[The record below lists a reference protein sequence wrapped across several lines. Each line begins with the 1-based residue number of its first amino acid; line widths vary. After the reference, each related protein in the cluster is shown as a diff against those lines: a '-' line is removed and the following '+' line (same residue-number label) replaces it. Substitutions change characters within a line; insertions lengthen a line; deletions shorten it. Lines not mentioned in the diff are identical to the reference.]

1 MRRIVSGFAVLA
13 LSFAGIIG
21 TATPAQ
27 AIAPQTITVDRY
39 AALGD
44 SFAAGYGLPSKSDPA
59 SQACARSNLAYPEL
73 LNGFPK
79 LKKLDFVA
87 CSGSTTTDVLTGQ
100 LAGLSASTRTV
111 TLTVGGNDLGFSE
124 LACLQTGCDLTPLI
138 AAAGPAL
145 ETLAA
150 GPAVPG
156 SLSGLLVAIHA
167 KAPQARIFVTG
178 YPKLFGG
185 SAKIYGTRTA
195 CPVPLAARNAVN
207 SLTGSLNSVI
217 SGAAAGVRAAG
228 VDVTYVGVAGAF
240 ARHGVCDSRVPFIS
254 TVLHPNLLGQ
264 ATYAAVLTVKGV
276 TR

>member
-1 MRRIVSGFAVLA
+1 MRRIVGGLAALA
-13 LSFAGIIG
+13 LSFAGLIG

-27 AIAPQTITVDRY
+27 AVAPQTITVNRY

-59 SQACARSNLAYPEL
+59 SQLCARSNLAYPEL

-79 LKKLDFVA
+79 LKNLDFVA

-111 TLTVGGNDLGFSE
+111 TLTVGGNDLGFGE

-138 AAAGPAL
+138 AAASPAL
-145 ETLAA
+145 ATLAA

-167 KAPQARIFVTG
+167 RAPQARIFVTG
-178 YPKLFGG
+178 YPKLFGTA
-185 SAKIYGTRTA
+185 SKIYGTRTA
-195 CPVPLAARNAVN
+195 CPVPLAARTAVN
-207 SLTGSLNSVI
+207 SLVGSLNSVI
-217 SGAAAGVRAAG
+217 TGAVAGVRAAG
-228 VDVTYVGVAGAF
+228 VDVVYVGVAGAF
-240 ARHGVCDSRVPFIS
+240 AQHGVCDSRVPFIS

-264 ATYAAVLTVKGV
+264 ATYATALTVKGV

>member
-1 MRRIVSGFAVLA
+1 MRRVLGGLAALA

-27 AIAPQTITVDRY
+27 AVPPQAATAHRY

-44 SFAAGYGLPSKSDPA
+44 SYAAGYGLPPKSDAA
-59 SQACARSNLAYPEL
+59 SQLCARSNLAYPEL

-79 LKKLDFVA
+79 LTNLDFVA

-100 LAGLSASTRTV
+100 LAGLSPSTRTV
-111 TLTVGGNDLGFSE
+111 TLTVGGNDLGFSQ

-138 AAAGPAL
+138 AAAGPSL
-145 ETLAA
+145 TKLAA

-156 SLSGLLVAIHA
+156 SLSGLLAAIQA
-167 KAPQARIFVTG
+167 RAPQARIFVTG
-178 YPKLFGG
+178 YPKLFGTA
-185 SAKIYGTRTA
+185 SKLYGTGTA
-195 CPVPLAARNAVN
+195 CPVPLAARTAVN
-207 SLTGSLNSVI
+207 SLVDSLNTVI
-217 SGAAAGVRAAG
+217 SGTVAAARTAG
-228 VDVTYVGVAGAF
+228 ANVTYVGVAGAF

-264 ATYAAVLTVKGV
+264 ATYAAVLTAKGV